1 MTAGRGPEMA
11 KANSQ
16 DEVFIV
22 GAARTPIGSLNG
34 ALAALPAPR
43 LGAVA
48 VAEAVRRAGLRP
60 EQVGEAILGNVLSAG
75 MGQAPARQAAL
86 GGGLPNTVPAVTVNK
101 VCGSGLKA
109 ILLGEQAIRAGEA
122 EIVVAGGME
131 SMSQTPYLLLK
142 ARQGY
147 RMGDGVLVD
156 SMLHDGLIDA
166 YNPIHMGVCGEMCAE
181 RYGVSRAEQDRFA
194 TQSYTR
200 ALEAQAAGRFAA
212 EIVPVPVPGKRGETL
227 VTEDEEPKRADLS
240 RFAGL
245 KPSFKEGGTITPANA
260 PSVNDGA
267 AAVVL
272 ASRRAVEELGLEP
285 LASLGASA
293 TAAMAPEWF
302 TIAPGEAAQKA
313 LKRADL
319 TANDIDLF
327 EINEAF
333 AVVALVAARV
343 LGIGED
349 RMNVNGGAVA
359 LGHPIGCTGARLVVT
374 LLSAMRQ
381 QGARRG
387 LAALCLGGGEG
398 MALILERP

>member
-1 MTAGRGPEMA
+1 MKLEPE
-11 KANSQ
+11 Q
-16 DEVFIV
+16 DVFIV
-22 GAARTPIGSLNG
+22 GAARTPIGSLSG
-34 ALAALPAPR
+34 TLSALPAPR
-43 LGAVA
+43 LGALA
-48 VAEAVRRAGLRP
+48 VAEAVRRAGVPP
-60 EQVGEAILGNVLSAG
+60 ERVDEAILGNVLSAG
-75 MGQAPARQAAL
+75 MGQAPARQAAI

-131 SMSQTPYLLLK
+131 SMSQAPYLLPK

-147 RMGDGVLVD
+147 RMGDGTLVD

-166 YNPIHMGVCGEMCAE
+166 YSPIHMGVCGEMCAE
-181 RYGVSRAEQDRFA
+181 RYEVARAEQDRYA

-200 ALEAQAAGRFAA
+200 ALAAQAAGRFVA
-212 EIVPVPVPGKRGETL
+212 EIVPVPVPGKKGETL
-227 VTEDEEPKRADLS
+227 VAEDEEPKRADLA
-240 RFAGL
+240 RFASL
-245 KPSFKEGGTITPANA
+245 KPSFKEGGSITAANA

-272 ASRRAVEELGLEP
+272 ASGRAVEEMGLVP
-285 LASLGASA
+285 LARLGASA

-302 TIAPGEAAQKA
+302 TIAPGEAALKA

-319 TANDIDLF
+319 TAKDIDVY

-333 AVVALVAARV
+333 SVVALVAAQV
-343 LGIGED
+343 LGIAED
-349 RMNVNGGAVA
+349 RLNLWGGSVA

-374 LLSAMRQ
+374 LLSVMRERQ
-381 QGARRG
+381 AGRG
-387 LAALCLGGGEG
+387 MAALCLGGGEG
-398 MALILERP
+398 MALIVERP